1 MTKLVAL
8 APRGRQAVRWVAA
21 TLGLGLGLA
30 LTGCGETN
38 PLNPN
43 PQPTPTPTPARA
55 NVTMTL
61 TGISLENDKAAGFF
75 WALVANVKLNESA
88 GVAATIDYIRLD
100 MFLPNNTLLERTQL
114 SGAQIPGG
122 NALSA
127 NGVRDFPALAL
138 GFNQD
143 PITGRYL
150 VVSVATTDARGN
162 AQVTSSGQ
170 LIFG

>member
-1 MTKLVAL
+1 M
-8 APRGRQAVRWVAA
+8 RRVAA
-21 TLGLGLGLA
+21 TLGLGLALT

-43 PQPTPTPTPARA
+43 PQPTPTPAPARA

-61 TGISLENDKAAGFF
+61 TGITIDNDKAAGFY
-75 WALVANVKLNESA
+75 WALVANLRLNESA
-88 GVAATIDYIRLD
+88 GAAATIDYIRLD

-127 NGVRDFPALAL
+127 SGVREFPALAL

-143 PITGRYL
+143 PITGRYII
-150 VVSVATTDARGN
+150 VSVATTDARGN